1 MSEREGEIFMH
12 HRSSTRRNTLLSVKA
27 VVNLIRRLPL
37 SGNIQGNVRKIT
49 RQGSAVGMEERKAAL
64 R

>member
-1 MSEREGEIFMH
+1 MKSSCITEVALEGISYSDVE
-12 HRSSTRRNTLLSVKA
+12 A

-49 RQGSAVGMEERKAAL
+49 RRGSAVGMEERKAAL